1 MDFLERIAE
10 EKIKE
15 AIERGELDHLPGM
28 GKPLK
33 LEDLSRVPEELRA
46 GYILLKNAGILPEE
60 IELKKELITLREL
73 IDSCTNDDEK
83 RKLTKEWTEK
93 KLRFHLLIEKRGR
106 SIALEEYEEKIEK
119 RLND

>member
-46 GYILLKNAGILPEE
+46 GYILLKNAGVLPEE
-60 IELKKELITLREL
+60 IELKKELITLKEL
-73 IDSCTNDDEK
+73 IDSCTDDEEK

-93 KLRFHLLIEKRGR
+93 KLRFHLLMEKRGR

>member
-15 AIERGELDHLPGM
+15 AIERGELDRLPGM

-60 IELKKELITLREL
+60 MELKKELITLREL
-73 IDSCTNDDEK
+73 IDSCTDDDEK

-93 KLRFHLLIEKRGR
+93 KLRFHLLMERRGR

>member
-73 IDSCTNDDEK
+73 IDSCTDDDEK

-93 KLRFHLLIEKRGR
+93 KLRFHLLMEKRGR

>member
-60 IELKKELITLREL
+60 MELKKELITLREL
-73 IDSCTNDDEK
+73 IDSCTDDGEK

-93 KLRFHLLIEKRGR
+93 KLRFHLLMEKRGR

>member
-93 KLRFHLLIEKRGR
+93 KLRFHLLMEKRGR